1 MRIVSEEE
9 LVAEREELE
18 KKKAAESVI
27 VDDSDPE
34 EENDAEDIEA
44 DFVSGLTTT
53 DVQDRTD
60 DIEQLCA
67 DFILSLIG
75 AEDFGVEELGFD
87 SKKISDFMDVVED
100 FLAKEGILVYRPVV
114 VKDEDGTMHIAYSQY
129 DDELHL
135 CKKGNDS

>member
-9 LVAEREELE
+9 LVAERDERE

-27 VDDSDPE
+27 VDDSDA
-34 EENDAEDIEA
+34 ENENGTEDIEA

-87 SKKISDFMDVVED
+87 SKKLSDFMDVIED
-100 FLAKEGILVYRPVV
+100 FLAKEGIQVYRPAIIED
-114 VKDEDGTMHIAYSQY
+114 KDGTMRIVYSKY

-135 CKKGNDS
+135 C